1 MTPTRVDSLGSVR
14 TGDIMRAFYSASK
27 GRYSSDSDPDDDPV
41 ITGKRK
47 ERLVW
52 RCGAGRDKIFHILVG
67 SFPTAHA
74 G

>member
-1 MTPTRVDSLGSVR
+1 
-14 TGDIMRAFYSASK
+14 MRAFYSYSARK

-52 RCGAGRDKIFHILVG
+52 RCGAVRDKIFSLVL
-67 SFPTAHA
+67 SPRPTL
-74 G
+74 GE